1 MVKSESRCYKS
12 CQRSHK
18 PAFIPESLLLHLWA
32 DTASHAA
39 SHSKGRVGP
48 FQRCQG
54 HSRWLRFAA
63 GLGGHCSDPSVNV
76 SAPWK
81 LLAVGDRG
89 EWSIL
94 TRKRQD
100 AGSNHKSQTLLKHG
114 FKGTKE
120 WSVTEKNP
128 TAMNMKTVAQYIV
141 IFFQIKQPTDFVG
154 LWTHGTHWSN
164 VGDLTSA
171 RMIK

>member
-32 DTASHAA
+32 DTASQAA

-94 TRKRQD
+94 TRKRHD

-120 WSVTEKNP
+120 MVSHREKSHSHEHEDRGPIYCNISSNK
-128 TAMNMKTVAQYIV
+128 TAYRLRGPVNTWDSLVKC
-141 IFFQIKQPTDFVG
+141 
-154 LWTHGTHWSN
+154 WWSN
-164 VGDLTSA
+164 
-171 RMIK
+171 

>member
-1 MVKSESRCYKS
+1 MVKSASRCYTS

-48 FQRCQG
+48 FQKCQG
-54 HSRWLRFAA
+54 HSMWLRFAA

-94 TRKRQD
+94 TRRRQD

-120 WSVTEKNP
+120 MVSHREKSHSHGHEDRGPIYCNISSNK
-128 TAMNMKTVAQYIV
+128 TAYRLCGPVDTWDSLVKC
-141 IFFQIKQPTDFVG
+141 
-154 LWTHGTHWSN
+154 WWSN
-164 VGDLTSA
+164 
-171 RMIK
+171 